1 MDVSHLLEGLN
12 APQREA
18 VTSTA
23 PAVMVIAGAGSGKT
37 RVLTHRV
44 SWLIEVERLSP
55 YSILAVT
62 FTNKAAAEMRSRI
75 ETQLDMSSRG
85 LWVGTFHGI
94 SHRLLRMHWREAGLP
109 QQFQIID
116 SDDQKRLVKRVIKER
131 DLDPANYPP
140 AQVQWWINNRKDEG
154 LRAANI
160 DAEGDHYLST
170 MVQLY
175 TDYEAA
181 CERGGM
187 VDFAELLLRSNE
199 LWLNQP
205 ELLKH
210 YQERFA
216 HILVD
221 EFQDTNTLQYAWIRN
236 LAGEHTRMFIVGDDD
251 QAIYGWRGAK
261 VENINRYER
270 ELAPVEVIKL
280 EQNYR
285 STQTILSAANGLI
298 THNHERHGKN
308 LWSNGEEGEPIDLY
322 AAFNEQ
328 EEARYVIDQIEE
340 FIAAGGDRDQAA
352 ILYRSNAQS
361 RTFEEQLVQRGTPY
375 KVYGGLRF
383 FDRAEVRDGLA
394 YLRLVANRND
404 DAAFERVVNHP
415 PRGIGGRTLELL
427 RAEARKRDH
436 SLWAVAQDSSSSGLT
451 SRAVG
456 AIQRFCDLIEQIANA
471 CNNSSLAEK
480 IETTIN
486 QCGLLDHFAG
496 QRSEKEQ
503 ARVENLEELVNAGNL
518 YQPDEEEADLDP
530 LSTFLSHAA
539 LEAGESQGDAWEKC
553 VQLMTLHSA
562 KGLEFDLVFLT
573 GMEEGLF
580 PHSRSIEEPGRLE
593 EERRLCY
600 VGMTRAR
607 QTLCLTH
614 AEARRLHGETR
625 ITAPSRFVREIP
637 AEYLHEVKMRGQ
649 IEAPVYRP
657 GSSLSNA
664 QPTANGLRLGQL
676 VAHAKFG
683 EGVITD
689 IEGDGTRQRVQVEF
703 NTVGSKWLMT
713 DYANLQPA

>member
-1 MDVSHLLEGLN
+1 MDISHLLDDLN
-12 APQREA
+12 PPQREA

-23 PAVMVIAGAGSGKT
+23 PAIMVIAGAGSGKT

-62 FTNKAAAEMRSRI
+62 FTNKAAAEMRGRI
-75 ETQLDMSSRG
+75 ETLLNISTRG

-94 SHRLLRMHWREAGLP
+94 AHRLLRMHWREAGLP
-109 QQFQIID
+109 QQFQILD
-116 SDDQKRLVKRVIKER
+116 SDDQKRLVKRVIRER
-131 DLDPANYPP
+131 ELDPADYP
-140 AQVQWWINNRKDEG
+140 QVQWWINNRKDEG

-160 DAEGDHYLST
+160 DAEGDHYLTT

-175 TDYEAA
+175 RDYEAA

-205 ELLKH
+205 ALLKQ

-221 EFQDTNTLQYAWIRN
+221 EFQDTNALQYAWIRN
-236 LAGEHTRMFIVGDDD
+236 LAGDHTRMFIVGDDD
-251 QAIYGWRGAK
+251 QAIYGWRGAR

-285 STQTILSAANGLI
+285 STQTILGAANGLI
-298 THNHERHGKN
+298 NHNLERHGKN
-308 LWSNGEEGEPIDLY
+308 LWSDGEEGEPIVLY
-322 AAFNEQ
+322 GAFNEQ
-328 EEARYVIDQIEE
+328 EEARYVVDQIEE
-340 FIAAGGDRDQAA
+340 SIADGADRDQSA

-361 RTFEEQLVQRGTPY
+361 RAFEELLMQRNIPY
-375 KVYGGLRF
+375 KVYGGSRF
-383 FDRAEVRDGLA
+383 FERAEVRDALA

-415 PRGIGGRTLELL
+415 PRGIGNRTLELL
-427 RAEARKRDH
+427 RAEARQLDQ
-436 SLWAVAQDSSSSGLT
+436 SLWSTAQNGTAWGLSSRAAGALQKFSQLIDQIAQD
-451 SRAVG
+451 
-456 AIQRFCDLIEQIANA
+456 CANT
-471 CNNSSLAEK
+471 SLADT
-480 IETTIN
+480 IETTVN

-496 QRSEKEQ
+496 QRNEKEQ
-503 ARVENLEELVNAGNL
+503 ARVENLEELVNAGSL
-518 YQPDEEEADLDP
+518 YRQDDEETELDP

-539 LEAGESQGDAWEKC
+539 LEAGENQGDAWEKC

-562 KGLEFDLVFLT
+562 KGLEFDQVFLT

-607 QTLCLTH
+607 QTLCITH
-614 AEARRLHGETR
+614 AEARRMHGDTR
-625 ITAPSRFVREIP
+625 ITSPSQFIREIP
-637 AEYLHEVKMRGQ
+637 AEYLHEVRMRGQ

-657 GSSLSNA
+657 ASTLANA
-664 QPTANGLRLGQL
+664 QPTTNGLRLGQL

-689 IEGDGTRQRVQVEF
+689 IEADGSRQRVQVQFSE
-703 NTVGSKWLMT
+703 VGSKWLMT
-713 DYANLQPA
+713 DYANLQPG

>member
-1 MDVSHLLEGLN
+1 MDISHLLDDLN
-12 APQREA
+12 PPQREA

-23 PAVMVIAGAGSGKT
+23 PAIMVIAGAGSGKT

-62 FTNKAAAEMRSRI
+62 FTNKAAAEMRGRI
-75 ETQLDMSSRG
+75 ETQLNMSTRG
-85 LWVGTFHGI
+85 LWVGTFHSI
-94 SHRLLRMHWREAGLP
+94 AHRLLRMHWREAGLP
-109 QQFQIID
+109 QQFQILD
-116 SDDQKRLVKRVIKER
+116 SDDQKRLVKRVIRER
-131 DLDPANYPP
+131 ELDPAHYPP
-140 AQVQWWINNRKDEG
+140 PQVQWWINNRKDEG

-175 TDYEAA
+175 HDYEAA

-205 ELLKH
+205 VLLKQ

-221 EFQDTNTLQYAWIRN
+221 EFQDTNALQYAWIRN
-236 LAGEHTRMFIVGDDD
+236 LSGKDTQMFIVGDDD
-251 QAIYGWRGAK
+251 QAIYGWRGAL
-261 VENINRYER
+261 VENITRYEQ

-298 THNHERHGKN
+298 EHNHERHGKN
-308 LWSNGEEGEPIDLY
+308 LWSDGEEGEPITLY

-328 EEARYVIDQIEE
+328 EEARYVIDQIEAS
-340 FIAAGGDRDQAA
+340 IADGADRDQSA

-361 RTFEEQLVQRGTPY
+361 RAFEELLMQRNIPY

-383 FDRAEVRDGLA
+383 FERAEVRDGLA

-415 PRGIGGRTLELL
+415 PRGIGNRTLELL
-427 RAEARKRDH
+427 RGEARRVNQ
-436 SLWAVAQDSSSSGLT
+436 SLWTTAQNGSAWGLSG
-451 SRAVG
+451 RAAG
-456 AIQRFCDLIEQIANA
+456 ALQKFSELIEDIARECA
-471 CNNSSLAEK
+471 DTSLADS

-486 QCGLLDHFAG
+486 RCGLLEHFAG

-503 ARVENLEELVNAGNL
+503 ARVENLEELVNAGSL
-518 YQPDEEEADLDP
+518 YQPDDEESELDP

-539 LEAGESQGDAWEKC
+539 LEAGENQGDAWEKC

-562 KGLEFDLVFLT
+562 KGLEFDQVFLT

-607 QTLCLTH
+607 QTLCVTH
-614 AEARRLHGETR
+614 AEARRLHGDTR
-625 ITAPSRFVREIP
+625 ITSPSRFIREIP
-637 AEYLHEVKMRGQ
+637 ADHLREVRIRGQ
-649 IEAPVYRP
+649 VEAPVYRP
-657 GSSLSNA
+657 GSSLSSA

-683 EGVITD
+683 EGVIMD
-689 IEGDGTRQRVQVEF
+689 IEGDGSRQRVQVEF
-703 NTVGSKWLMT
+703 SEVGSKWLMT
-713 DYANLQPA
+713 DYANLQPQ

>member
-1 MDVSHLLEGLN
+1 MDLSHLLDGLN
-12 APQREA
+12 PPQREA

-75 ETQLDMSSRG
+75 ETQLNISSRG

-94 SHRLLRMHWREAGLP
+94 SHRLLRMHWQEAGLP
-109 QQFQIID
+109 QQFQILD
-116 SDDQKRLVKRVIKER
+116 NDDQKRLVKRIIKER

-140 AQVQWWINNRKDEG
+140 AQLQWWINARKDEG

-160 DAEGDHYLST
+160 DAEGDHYLTT

-175 TDYEAA
+175 HDYEAA

-205 ELLKH
+205 ALLKH
-210 YQERFA
+210 YQERFS

-221 EFQDTNTLQYAWIRN
+221 EFQDTNALQYAWIRN
-236 LAGEHTRMFIVGDDD
+236 LSSKDTGMFIVGDDD
-251 QAIYGWRGAK
+251 QAIYGWRGAQ

-298 THNHERHGKN
+298 GHNRERHGKN
-308 LWSNGEEGEPIDLY
+308 LWSEGEEGAPITLY

-340 FIAAGGDRDQAA
+340 FIAGGGDRDQSA

-361 RTFEEQLVQRGTPY
+361 RTFEELLVQRAIPY
-375 KVYGGLRF
+375 RVYGGQRF
-383 FDRAEVRDGLA
+383 YDRAEVRDALA
-394 YLRLVANRND
+394 YLRLVSSRND
-404 DAAFERVVNHP
+404 DAAFERAVNQP
-415 PRGIGGRTLELL
+415 PRGIGNRTLELL
-427 RAEARKRDH
+427 RAEARKQNQ
-436 SLWAVAQDSSSSGLT
+436 SLWQTAQNGPSWGLS
-451 SRAVG
+451 SRAAG
-456 AIQRFCDLIEQIANA
+456 AISHFIELIEQIAKDCDNT
-471 CNNSSLAEK
+471 SLADQ
-480 IETTIN
+480 IEITVN
-486 QCGLLDHFAG
+486 RCGLLDHFAG
-496 QRSEKEQ
+496 QRGEKEQ
-503 ARVENLEELVNAGNL
+503 ARVENLEELVNAGSL
-518 YQPDEEEADLDP
+518 YRQDDEEAELDP

-539 LEAGESQGDAWEKC
+539 LEAGESQGNAWEKC

-562 KGLEFDLVFLT
+562 KGLEFEQVFLT

-607 QTLCLTH
+607 QTLCITH
-614 AEARRLHGETR
+614 AEARRLHGDTL
-625 ITAPSRFVREIP
+625 ITAPSRFIREIP
-637 AEYLHEVKMRGQ
+637 AEHLHEVRMRGQ
-649 IEAPVYRP
+649 VETPIYRP
-657 GSSLSNA
+657 SVA
-664 QPTANGLRLGQL
+664 EPTSNGLRLGQL
-676 VAHAKFG
+676 VTHAKFG
-683 EGVITD
+683 EGVITE
-689 IEGDGTRQRVQVEF
+689 IEGDGSRQRVQVEF
-703 NTVGSKWLMT
+703 SGVGSKWLMT
-713 DYANLQPA
+713 DYANLQPG